1 MSSQTDIAA
10 RGRTK
15 RLLLRVSPQEKAL
28 IERNAADLGLGLSA
42 YLRAVGQGRRLTPQ
56 RPAIND
62 EAIRQLASIGNN
74 LNQIARRA
82 NSGLTVDAKALRSVL
97 AAVLDAVRRLE

>member
-1 MSSQTDIAA
+1 M
-10 RGRTK
+10 
-15 RLLLRVSPQEKAL
+15 

-42 YLRAVGQGRRLTPQ
+42 YLRAVGQGRRLTPR

-62 EAIRQLASIGNN
+62 EAIRQLASLGNN

-82 NSGLTVDAKALRSVL
+82 NSGLTVDTKALRSVL

>member
-1 MSSQTDIAA
+1 MSSQTDATKT
-10 RGRTK
+10 GRTA
-15 RLLLRVSPQEKAL
+15 RLLLRVSPQEKAQ
-28 IERNAADLGLGLSA
+28 IVRNAADLGLGLSA
-42 YLRAVGQGRRLTPQ
+42 YLRAVGLGRRVNPR

-74 LNQIARRA
+74 LNQIARRT
-82 NSGLTVDAKALRSVL
+82 NSGIKLDARHLQSVL